1 MYSTDFLVGKMPIN
15 LEKVNEYGLAVAIEN
30 DFAII
35 FLDQFHLFHSSI
47 KFNHLKYHSDN
58 DKMEFGGDLVHFFA
72 KEIGLKDYVIM
83 HFNYTTYEF
92 YGELYKDAQKE
103 DEEENINDLLKKIGV
118 IVSDK
123 EDEFHQLNFREYSSS
138 GSSFYLE
145 GDANRTNRYNNVI
158 AGRIDRQKVKLEY
171 YNFTDEYDEW
181 YFEEYLSS
189 IAEFKDSSSNLKG
202 YLEVWVDTWGGEN
215 YQSFEKPQKF
225 QEKAFDY
232 FIENQEKILNALCN
246 GVIEHYPKMMKMYKV
261 EEFNTEFGF
270 PELKNIDDVKKI
282 ISIQYLKVLGE
293 EKDNF
298 GYLGFACSCP
308 WDEEHGVRITMHKD
322 RVISVDDDSS
332 YDADEEI
339 LKDKMTEEEWKAYN
353 EERERIKKENLAK
366 YYKEQE
372 EIKQR
377 ELEEN
382 LIRQNKEQ
390 EKILQKEIEENNVQ
404 NVQKESSFEENIKTT
419 NTKEIKTS
427 KKWWQF
433 WK

>member
-1 MYSTDFLVGKMPIN
+1 MYSTDFLVGKMPVN

-35 FLDQFHLFHSSI
+35 FLDQTHLFHSSI

-83 HFNYTTYEF
+83 HFSYNNTDGF
-92 YGELYKDAQKE
+92 YGEFYKDAQKE
-103 DEEENINDLLKKIGV
+103 DEGENINDLLKKLGV
-118 IVSDK
+118 VVSDK
-123 EDEFHQLNFREYSSS
+123 EDEFHQLNFREYSS
-138 GSSFYLE
+138 GSYFYLV
-145 GDANRTNRYNNVI
+145 GDANRANRYNNVI

-171 YNFTDEYDEW
+171 YNFTNEYDEW
-181 YFEEYLSS
+181 CITEYLSS
-189 IAEFKDSSSNLKG
+189 IAEFKYKG
-202 YLEVWVDTWGGEN
+202 YNAEGYIEFYIEQRGND
-215 YQSFEKPQKF
+215 EKPQKF
-225 QEKAFDY
+225 QENTFDY
-232 FIENQEKILNALCN
+232 FIENHEKVLNALCN

-270 PELKNIDDVKKI
+270 PELKSIDDVKNI
-282 ISIQYLKVLGE
+282 ISIGAINVLEE

-298 GYLGFACSCP
+298 SYLGFSCKCS
-308 WDEEHGVRITMHKD
+308 WDEEHGLRITMHKD
-322 RVISVDDDSS
+322 RVINVDNDSS
-332 YDADEEI
+332 YYAYKEI
-339 LKDKMTEEEWKAYN
+339 LKDKMTEEEWKAYTDN
-353 EERERIKKENLAK
+353 FERIKEENLAK

-372 EIKQR
+372 EV
-377 ELEEN
+377 
-382 LIRQNKEQ
+382 
-390 EKILQKEIEENNVQ
+390 LQKEIEEN